1 VTHPFVDAD
10 VIVRLLVGDDPVKQD
25 AAGRLFDRVDR
36 GELVLATPATTIAD
50 CVYVLTS
57 RRLYAMPRAE
67 VAELLAALVERSG
80 LRIPNRAVVLRA
92 LRIFGV
98 TNVDFGD
105 AMIAA
110 SMESARSRVV
120 MSYDRHFDRLPG
132 IDRQEP

>member
-1 VTHPFVDAD
+1 MTHPFVDAD
-10 VIVRLLVGDDPVKQD
+10 VIVRWLAGDDPVKQA

-36 GELVLATPATTIAD
+36 GELVLTTPATTIAD

-57 RRLYAMPRAE
+57 RRLYGLPRAD
-67 VAELLAALVERSG
+67 VAEQLSALVERSG

-92 LRIFGV
+92 LAIFGA

-110 SMESARSRVV
+110 SMASARSRVV

-132 IDRQEP
+132 VDRHEP